1 MARYIDKGNVYIAD
15 TVKIGI
21 NVIIYPNVVVE
32 GESSIGDNTIL
43 YPGCFIS
50 NCIIGRSNKIINSQ
64 LMSSSIGDN
73 NQIGPFTHIRE
84 NTKIGNNNR
93 IGSFVEIKNSDIKD
107 NNKIP
112 HHSYVG
118 DALISNDINIGAG
131 VIFANYDGKDKHQ
144 TIIKDKAF
152 IGSNSTLIA
161 PITINENAVIAA
173 DTTVTKDVPRDTLA
187 ISRSR
192 QINKKNY
199 RTNRD

>member
-1 MARYIDKGNVYIAD
+1 MRYTKKDNVYIDD

-21 NVIIYPNVVVE
+21 DVIIYPNVVIE
-32 GESSIGDNTIL
+32 GKSFIGDNTIL

-50 NCIIGRSNKIINSQ
+50 NCIIGCRNKIMNSQ
-64 LMSSSIGDN
+64 LFNSNIGDN
-73 NQIGPFTHIRE
+73 NSIGPFAHIRE

-107 NNKIP
+107 DNKIP

-118 DALISNDINIGAG
+118 DAIINNNINIGAG

-144 TIIKDKAF
+144 TIIKDNAF

-161 PITINENAVIAA
+161 PITINESAVIAA
-173 DTTVTKDVPRDTLA
+173 DTTVIKDVPKDALA
-187 ISRSR
+187 ISRKR

-199 RTNRD
+199 RTNRN

>member
-1 MARYIDKGNVYIAD
+1 MVRYTKKDNVYIND

-21 NVIIYPNVVVE
+21 NVIIYPNVVIE
-32 GESSIGDNTIL
+32 GESFIGDNTIL

-50 NCIIGRSNKIINSQ
+50 NCIIGCGNEIMNSQ
-64 LMSSSIGDN
+64 LMSSNIGDN
-73 NQIGPFTHIRE
+73 NIIGPFTYIRE

-93 IGSFVEIKNSDIKD
+93 IGSFVEIKKSDIKD

-118 DALISNDINIGAG
+118 DAIISNNVNIGAG
-131 VIFANYDGKDKHQ
+131 VIFANYDGKEKHQ

-161 PITINENAVIAA
+161 PVTVNENAVIAA
-173 DTTVTKDVPRDTLA
+173 DTTVTKDVPRDALA